1 MFGTLLLLVCPSL
14 GFRLLG
20 ALGVRRFADRR
31 AAAAHGLAFMLV
43 ATATAHFVPDSV
55 TVMPG
60 HDDLVAMVPPFVP
73 FPGLMVY
80 ATGVLELAGAAGL
93 VTSATRPAA
102 GVGLAVLFVL
112 LLPANVHAA
121 VEDVPLNG
129 DPATPLWFRIP
140 EQALFVAIALWTA
153 RGAGAAACGGHGAGA
168 GSQDRRKDVMPRSPE
183 APARRGVEGPGEE
196 RAHW

>member
-1 MFGTLLLLVCPSL
+1 MFGTLLLLICPSL

-43 ATATAHFVPDSV
+43 ATATAHFVPDTV
-55 TVMPG
+55 TVMPS

-73 FPGLMVY
+73 FPRLMVY

-93 VTSATRPAA
+93 VASATRPAA

-129 DPATPLWFRIP
+129 DPATPLWFRVP
-140 EQALFVAIALWTA
+140 EQALFVALALWTA
-153 RGAGAAACGGHGAGA
+153 RGAGATACGGDGAGLA
-168 GSQDRRKDVMPRSPE
+168 GPAERRDAEVAGGSGEQRRRRS
-183 APARRGVEGPGEE
+183 R
-196 RAHW
+196 